1 MRTIVEAQRYTASL
15 WGIPK
20 GLEKVDFRA
29 MRYVLRIHYKCGTFL
44 YNVVTGQL
52 VELEENEVEMF
63 SRLPAKFTPIME
75 QLIEAHYLV
84 PIDYNEQ
91 KAVSSLRRVF
101 WRLQESQKSKDITYY
116 TILITTACNA
126 RCYYCF
132 EQGVKPATMSEKTAD
147 DVVSFIASH
156 CGGKEIT
163 IRWFGGEP
171 TIAINRIDQICE
183 GLNKEGISFSS
194 LLTTN
199 GYSLDEK
206 SISKAKKLWKL
217 KFVTVSI
224 DGTENTTNRIKA
236 FVSSGDNPYS
246 VIMRN
251 VGLFL
256 EQKISVGLRMNFN
269 KENYE
274 DFPRLLKEA
283 YTRFGNNPY
292 LQVTPHHINQCFG
305 EEDDIDIEEWYSDK
319 LFDFYSLAQKSG
331 LYRNRAKLPR
341 LFYHMCE
348 AANDDAV
355 TITPQ
360 GDLVSCGEQLGHD
373 EVKGNLK
380 QGVVNKAIVQDWKQ
394 FIDYDRCLCCEL
406 YPSCPSM
413 LKCTGKD
420 KCYYK
425 KWKKSQYVKEIL
437 RTIELNNVQ

>member
-63 SRLPAKFTPIME
+63 SRLPAKFTPIMK

-91 KAVSSLRRVF
+91 KAVSSLRRVL

-132 EQGVKPATMSEKTAD
+132 EQGVKPVTMSEKTAD
-147 DVVSFIASH
+147 DVVYFIASH

-183 GLNKEGISFSS
+183 GLNKKGISFSS

-224 DGTENTTNRIKA
+224 DGTENSTNRIKA

-251 VGLFL
+251 FGLFL
-256 EQKISVGLRMNFN
+256 
-269 KENYE
+269 
-274 DFPRLLKEA
+274 
-283 YTRFGNNPY
+283 
-292 LQVTPHHINQCFG
+292 
-305 EEDDIDIEEWYSDK
+305 
-319 LFDFYSLAQKSG
+319 
-331 LYRNRAKLPR
+331 
-341 LFYHMCE
+341 
-348 AANDDAV
+348 
-355 TITPQ
+355 
-360 GDLVSCGEQLGHD
+360 
-373 EVKGNLK
+373 
-380 QGVVNKAIVQDWKQ
+380 
-394 FIDYDRCLCCEL
+394 
-406 YPSCPSM
+406 
-413 LKCTGKD
+413 
-420 KCYYK
+420 
-425 KWKKSQYVKEIL
+425 
-437 RTIELNNVQ
+437 